1 MLLTN
6 FGALCASGLGNAL
19 VTNGIKTSTGVFPL
33 PSALCKIP
41 TSINMNSTI
50 STVEY
55 ESNTS
60 YSGSG
65 VWSFGFGDGTTQ
77 PTVDDYKFSGNLVS
91 PSYDGGGVISVGSN
105 GVTWQMAVINNGDNS
120 ITINEI
126 GLFIKAGNSGCLML
140 TRDVL
145 PEPVILEAGASK
157 GFQIFIDTQSFV
169 TNASQA

>member
-6 FGALCASGLGNAL
+6 FGALCASGLGYAP
-19 VTNGIKTSTGVFPL
+19 VTKGIETSTGEFPVA
-33 PSALCKIP
+33 SALCKIP
-41 TSINMNSTI
+41 TSTNINSTI
-50 STVEY
+50 STDEY
-55 ESNTS
+55 TANKS
-60 YSGSG
+60 YSGAG
-65 VWSFGFGDGTTQ
+65 AWSFGFGDGTTP
-77 PTVDDYKFSGNLVS
+77 PTVDDYRFSGNLVS
-91 PSYDGGGVISVGSN
+91 PSYDDGGVVSVGSN
-105 GVTWQMAVINNGDNS
+105 GVTWQMAVINDGDNS

-126 GLFIKAGNSGCLML
+126 GLFIKASSSGCLML